1 MPAKAGSGETGHAA
15 AERITVALIPRV
27 AEDLQ
32 QLHGSTGMTKTDLVN
47 RAITLYKF
55 IEARLRAGDDLLIRD
70 KQTGTTQTVHIL

>member
-1 MPAKAGSGETGHAA
+1 MPAKARSGETGQAIA
-15 AERITVALIPRV
+15 DRITVALIPRA

-55 IEARLRAGDDLLIRD
+55 IEARLRAGDELLIRD
-70 KQTGTTQTVHIL
+70 GKTRDIETVHIL